1 MPRAAFLKAAIVK
14 NKIKKK
20 KKKYAQDLWLCV
32 LNAAIAPLPK
42 NGAITQKNAT
52 LDAVYGLAYKTWPL
66 FSCLSRV
73 FKNAVLVCLGLH
85 FYKRGLKKRGL
96 RPPRFVVKE
105 GGAACYSKSTISKK
119 LLNKL
124 AMLHIE
130 KKNVS

>member
-105 GGAACYSKSTISKK
+105 GGAACYSK
-119 LLNKL
+119 
-124 AMLHIE
+124 
-130 KKNVS
+130 